1 MFYFLKD
8 QSGSLFA
15 YSLSRLTLG
24 LKPVTISALVLP
36 DNYSGSVP
44 CCARLVWINLTFLC
58 VWFFVVVVVGFFFLG
73 GVFYLFMYIYKCLL
87 KISLFLNY
95 Y

>member
-58 VWFFVVVVVGFFFLG
+58 VWFFVVVVGGLFYRRERSQTVIFLPSREH
-73 GVFYLFMYIYKCLL
+73 LL
-87 KISLFLNY
+87 
-95 Y
+95 